1 MPREI
6 EIQWT
11 TQNGPGKVSV
21 MYFNSGVAVATQR
34 AAIKTWM
41 NGTIGALDTSTS
53 YVVATSGREWDSA
66 TGALTGAWSDATVQS
81 GTGTA
86 SGEPLPDVCQ
96 VLYRWGTGTIVN
108 GRFLTGRT
116 FLPGVARINDV
127 DGNLESAIRVALQ
140 SVGQTFATSGA
151 TPVVW
156 HRPVSGSGGSEA
168 QMTTCNVWSEFA
180 VLRRRRY

>member
-21 MYFNSGVAVATQR
+21 LYFNAGVAVATQR
-34 AAIKTWM
+34 TAIQTWLA
-41 NGTIGALDTSTS
+41 GTVGALDTTTS

-66 TGALTGAWSDATVQS
+66 TGALTGAWTEASAKTGVGTV
-81 GTGTA
+81 G
-86 SGEPLPDVCQ
+86 GEPLPDATQ
-96 VLYRWGTGTIVN
+96 VLFRWHTGTIVN
-108 GRFLTGRT
+108 GRFLAGRT
-116 FLPGVARINDV
+116 FLPGVARINAV
-127 DGNLESAIRVALQ
+127 DGNLESGIRAALQ
-140 SVGQTFATSGA
+140 TTANTFATSSA

-156 HRPVSGSGGSEA
+156 HRPNPDGPGSEV
-168 QMTTCNVWSEFA
+168 QMTSATVWNEFA